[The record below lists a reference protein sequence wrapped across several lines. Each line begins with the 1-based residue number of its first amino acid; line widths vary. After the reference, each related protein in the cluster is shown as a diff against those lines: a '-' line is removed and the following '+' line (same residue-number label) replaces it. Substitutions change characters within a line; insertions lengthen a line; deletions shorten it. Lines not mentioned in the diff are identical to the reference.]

1 MMNVGFKGDEK
12 MNKQPELT
20 LQTKQNLI
28 DAFWSLYC
36 EKRIEKITVKEIT
49 QKAGYNRGTFYEY
62 FIDVYDVLEQIEQS
76 LIPTLNELPP
86 ITMPNNN
93 MGMPLDMFLK
103 LYEQNA
109 KYYSVLLGDNG
120 DPAFASK
127 LKNSTKP
134 TLKQAFSENHDLD
147 STELDFILEYVLS
160 AMIGIMS
167 YWFTHEKVLPAE
179 DLIALIYDLMQNG
192 VMKRLSK

>member
-1 MMNVGFKGDEK
+1 MK
-12 MNKQPELT
+12 KQPEVT
-20 LQTKQNLI
+20 AQTKQNLI

-76 LIPTLNELPP
+76 LIPALDELPP
-86 ITMPNNN
+86 ITMPNHN

-103 LYEQNA
+103 LYEQNS

-134 TLKQAFSENHDLD
+134 ILKQAIPENHDLD
-147 STELDFILEYVLS
+147 PTELDFILEYVLS

-167 YWFTHEKVLPAE
+167 YWFRQDKVLPAE
-179 DLIALIYDLMQNG
+179 DLITLMIELMENG
-192 VMKRLSK
+192 VIKRL

>member
-1 MMNVGFKGDEK
+1 MK
-12 MNKQPELT
+12 KQPKVT
-20 LQTKQNLI
+20 AQTKQNLV
-28 DAFWSLYC
+28 DAFWALYC

-62 FIDVYDVLEQIEQS
+62 FTDIYDVLEQLEGS
-76 LIPTLNELPP
+76 LIPTIHELPP
-86 ITMPNNN
+86 ISISNQN
-93 MGMPLDMFLK
+93 MGMPLDMFMTI
-103 LYEQNA
+103 YEQNS

-134 TLKQAFSENHDLD
+134 VIRQVFLEKYNINPIEF
-147 STELDFILEYVLS
+147 DFILEFVLS

-167 YWFTHEKVLPAE
+167 YWFRQDKILPAE
-179 DLIALIYDLMQNG
+179 DLVSLMYDLMENG
-192 VMKRLSK
+192 VMKRIQDNIK

>member
-1 MMNVGFKGDEK
+1 MNGTMK
-12 MNKQPELT
+12 KQSEVT
-20 LQTKQNLI
+20 VQTKQNLI

-36 EKRIEKITVKEIT
+36 EKKIEKITIKEIT

-62 FIDVYDVLEQIEQS
+62 FTDVYDVLEQIEQS
-76 LIPTLNELPP
+76 LIPTIDELPP
-86 ITMPNNN
+86 ITLANHN

-103 LYEQNA
+103 LYEQNG
-109 KYYSVLLGDNG
+109 KYYSVLLGDKG

-134 TLKQAFSENHDLD
+134 TLKQVLSESCDLD
-147 STELDFILEYVLS
+147 PVELDFILEYVLS

-167 YWFTHEKVLPAE
+167 YWFRQDKVLPAE
-179 DLIALIYDLMQNG
+179 DLVALMHDLMENG
-192 VMKRLSK
+192 VMKRLPK